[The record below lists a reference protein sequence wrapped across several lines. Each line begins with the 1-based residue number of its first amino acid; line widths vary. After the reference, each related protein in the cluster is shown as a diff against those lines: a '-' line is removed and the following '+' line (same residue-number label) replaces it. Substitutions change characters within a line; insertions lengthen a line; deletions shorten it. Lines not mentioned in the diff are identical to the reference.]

1 MQAMLDDLGLPLQGR
16 RLSGCDDTLN
26 YLTILKEIALRGYVL
41 DNNSSLFDAAELR
54 KLELFLYQS
63 TCGNCTISSQCGN
76 SRIFLSRLFT
86 FLDTIS
92 KLGLPMDQFEIF
104 YEENNWSGD
113 EKPTSHVE
121 FV

>member
-1 MQAMLDDLGLPLQGR
+1 MKKATKLATGRYPKNMQAMLDDLGLPLQGR

-63 TCGNCTISSQCGN
+63 TCGNSTISSQCGN
-76 SRIFLSRLFT
+76 LNFSVTANF
-86 FLDTIS
+86 
-92 KLGLPMDQFEIF
+92 
-104 YEENNWSGD
+104 
-113 EKPTSHVE
+113 
-121 FV
+121 FVFRYHFQTGPANGSI

>member
-76 SRIFLSRLFT
+76 LRVFCHYEFLRF
-86 FLDTIS
+86 
-92 KLGLPMDQFEIF
+92 
-104 YEENNWSGD
+104 
-113 EKPTSHVE
+113 
-121 FV
+121 

>member
-1 MQAMLDDLGLPLQGR
+1 MQTNINKWPNILLSSACKIIQLLPNH
-16 RLSGCDDTLN
+16 SV
-26 YLTILKEIALRGYVL
+26 EIYGFFCHYEFLR
-41 DNNSSLFDAAELR
+41 
-54 KLELFLYQS
+54 
-63 TCGNCTISSQCGN
+63 
-76 SRIFLSRLFT
+76 

-113 EKPTSHVE
+113 EKSTSHVE

>member
-1 MQAMLDDLGLPLQGR
+1 MKKATKLATGRYPKNMQAMLDDLSLPLQGR

-63 TCGNCTISSQCGN
+63 TCGNNFSSEYDQN
-76 SRIFLSRLFT
+76 WVFYSYIFRYHFQ
-86 FLDTIS
+86 I
-92 KLGLPMDQFEIF
+92 GLANGSI
-104 YEENNWSGD
+104 
-113 EKPTSHVE
+113 
-121 FV
+121 